1 MSLARQVPNILTF
14 SRLLL
19 AVVAFWFLHLLAH
32 AAGDPE
38 AIRRHSFW
46 AFWFYLVAVA
56 TDFLDGRIARRYG
69 WVTAVGRV
77 ADPVVDKVLTLGGL
91 IFLVASP
98 FLVHAEPFAARA
110 DTYGEL
116 VPAWAAVLI
125 LAREFLVTALRGLVE
140 SRGMEFPAE
149 MAGKWKMT
157 FQSIYVLIILGAVGG
172 VPEAIRL
179 GFLGLLWEPVVVLG
193 LFWVVIFMTAYSG
206 VTYVI
211 RAARLLGGSRS

>member
-1 MSLARQVPNILTF
+1 MSARQLPNILTF

-19 AVVAFWFLHLLAH
+19 AVVAFWFLHQLSH
-32 AAGDPE
+32 SAGDPE
-38 AIRRHSFW
+38 AIRHNSFV

-77 ADPVVDKVLTLGGL
+77 ADPVVDKVLTLGGF
-91 IFLVASP
+91 IFLVAAP
-98 FLVHAEPFAARA
+98 FLVNAEPFGDRA
-110 DTYGEL
+110 ETYGEL

-172 VPEAIRL
+172 VPEAIWL
-179 GFLGLLWEPVVVLG
+179 DFLSLLWEPPVVLG
-193 LFWVVIFMTAYSG
+193 LFWIVIFMTVYSG
-206 VTYVI
+206 VTYVA
-211 RAARLLGGSRS
+211 RAARLLRGQGS